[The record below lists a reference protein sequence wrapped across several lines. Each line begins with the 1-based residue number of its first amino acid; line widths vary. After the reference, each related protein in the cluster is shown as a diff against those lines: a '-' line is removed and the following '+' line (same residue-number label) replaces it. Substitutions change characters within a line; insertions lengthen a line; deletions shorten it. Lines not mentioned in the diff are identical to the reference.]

1 MAACSRFQHGPRRG
15 GFGTPDLVIG
25 QRIPTLTSAV
35 KNSQSAGMV
44 IPGSPPLKNAGDG
57 AAQPEP
63 QTPDAPTLLHNIT
76 SAAATPPA
84 STLGYAEFEAALR
97 EALRDI
103 HSPDLLARNPL
114 LRSGIGGLGALA
126 GPSELRALLCETVDT
141 LFGNAHD
148 ERLRRVLQLTYSQ
161 SPLKQ
166 EAIADRLALS
176 FGTYRRYL
184 ANARERLALWL
195 WENAQPTSVK
205 LSPSPDTGSSEN
217 GGHDKRPVPS
227 RVDVSAA
234 PRLSLV
240 VLPFLNLSPVIPY
253 DPFVDGI
260 TETLTTDLSCL
271 AGLFVV
277 SRSAAFAYR
286 DKRVDA
292 RAIGRELG
300 VRYILE
306 GSVQA
311 VGNRTRLNAQLVDA
325 ESGAHLWAERFD
337 KEQTNPLDLQDEITS
352 RLSRTIHVELIA
364 AESRR
369 VARERPDDLDAID
382 HTLRGWA
389 ALNQHLSLEVAR
401 EARRF
406 FEAALRLDPDNVS
419 ALVGVASAHMWEVN
433 MYISDDRVGQI
444 RAAEAAATKALNLAP
459 NSAQAHLTYGIVL
472 YAMRGADRALREFE
486 FAIRLDGKLAAAHA
500 YLGLMKV
507 FLGRPGEA
515 HLHVAEAMRLSP
527 RDPLLFLW
535 HFYIGV
541 ADIHRGRVVQ
551 PLESLRRSVEI
562 NPHWGLSQFVLAG
575 ALGLAGLLAEAEE
588 VCAVARRLAP
598 KFTIAKF
605 RAEAV
610 SDNSVYLAARE
621 HFCEGLRLAGVPE
634 G

>member
-1 MAACSRFQHGPRRG
+1 
-15 GFGTPDLVIG
+15 
-25 QRIPTLTSAV
+25 
-35 KNSQSAGMV
+35 MV

-57 AAQPEP
+57 AARPEP
-63 QTPDAPTLLHNIT
+63 QTPDAPTLPDDIT
-76 SAAATPPA
+76 SAAAIPA
-84 STLGYAEFEAALR
+84 APTLGYAEFAAALR

-114 LRSGIGGLGALA
+114 LRSGIGGLDPSA
-126 GPSELRALLCETVDT
+126 GPSELRALLCEAVDT

-148 ERLRRVLQLTYSQ
+148 ERLRRVLQVTYSQ

-166 EAIADRLALS
+166 EAVADRLALS
-176 FGTYRRYL
+176 FSTYRRYL
-184 ANARERLALWL
+184 TNARERLALWL
-195 WENAQPTSVK
+195 WENAQPTPVK
-205 LSPSPDTGSSEN
+205 PSPSPDERSAEE
-217 GGHDKRPVPS
+217 KRSVLS

-234 PRLSLV
+234 PRLSLA
-240 VLPFLNLSPVIPY
+240 VLPFLNLSPGNPY
-253 DPFVDGI
+253 NPFVDGI

-277 SRSAAFAYR
+277 SRSAAFSYR
-286 DKRVDA
+286 NKQIDA
-292 RAIGRELG
+292 REIGGELG

-311 VGNRTRLNAQLVDA
+311 VGNRIRLNAQLVDT

-337 KEQTNPLDLQDEITS
+337 KEQANPLDLQDEITS

-419 ALVGVASAHMWEVN
+419 ALIGVASAHMWAVN
-433 MYISDDRVGQI
+433 MYTSDDRVGQI

-486 FAIRLDGKLAAAHA
+486 FAIALDGKLAAAHA
-500 YLGLMKV
+500 YIGLMKV
-507 FLGRPGEA
+507 FLGRPGETQA
-515 HLHVAEAMRLSP
+515 HVAEAMRLSP

-551 PLESLRRSVEI
+551 PLESLRKSVEI
-562 NPHWGLSQFVLAG
+562 NPNWGLSQFVLAG
-575 ALGLAGLLAEAEE
+575 ALGLAGLLAEAAE
-588 VCAVARRLAP
+588 VCNVARRLAP
-598 KFTIAKF
+598 NFTIAKL
-605 RAEAV
+605 RTEAV
-610 SDNSVYLAARE
+610 SDNPVYLARRE
-621 HFCEGLRLAGVPE
+621 HFCKGLRLAGAPE
-634 G
+634 H